1 VRALYIKIK
10 DMRRQHF
17 AWTFLVTALVML
29 VYGVYSVFYCLNRK
43 TDIPVLAIVF
53 LIIGGVMLL
62 VFGVLYLISR
72 RQKMR
77 YPASKGP
84 IHPKKE
90 EPEPEIE
97 EEPQPEVKEEPKPVA
112 PVVEKEM
119 EPKAK
124 EEPEPKEPEVE
135 EEEPDDEE
143 ETSYY
148 DEVVYEPAP
157 APRPFRGGNAYVKR
171 LGYGPVLRVEGAEI
185 LDMRS
190 NTYYRIEGNYV
201 KRMGSGPVFEISGNR
216 IRAAYGS
223 YLYEISGTSISK
235 VYGGFYA
242 SVNGNFINL
251 FDLSVQYEMSGS
263 LNNTQILVVAA
274 LLFGSY

>member
-1 VRALYIKIK
+1 
-10 DMRRQHF
+10 MRRHHF
-17 AWTFLVTALVML
+17 VWTYVVAALVML
-29 VYGVYSVFYCLNRK
+29 VYGVFSVFYSLSK
-43 TDIPVLAIVF
+43 QKDIPILGVVFIVIGAAMF
-53 LIIGGVMLL
+53 ILLLI
-62 VFGVLYLISR
+62 LYLIGKNR
-72 RQKMR
+72 KPKHL
-77 YPASKGP
+77 YTKTP
-84 IHPKKE
+84 ISAEELKE
-90 EPEPEIE
+90 EPVSETKDEPE
-97 EEPQPEVKEEPKPVA
+97 EEPKPEAKIEAPEVA
-112 PVVEKEM
+112 AGSIPI
-119 EPKAK
+119 EPKD
-124 EEPEPKEPEVE
+124 P
-135 EEEPDDEE
+135 DEE
-143 ETSYY
+143 
-148 DEVVYEPAP
+148 DEEYEEDEAFYEPAP

-242 SVNGNFINL
+242 SVSGNFINL

-274 LLFGSY
+274 LLFGQY